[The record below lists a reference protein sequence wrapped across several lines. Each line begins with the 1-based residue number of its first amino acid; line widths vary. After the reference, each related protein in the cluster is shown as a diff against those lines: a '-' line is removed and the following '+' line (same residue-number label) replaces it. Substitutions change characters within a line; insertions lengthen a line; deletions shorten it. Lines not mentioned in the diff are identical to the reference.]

1 MGDNWI
7 QITKSGKLPLFLM
20 CAFPYFFKEKL
31 LPKFLKSDFNFH
43 YYRRILG
50 ATYFNSKEWD
60 KCLELVKLKEDRKP
74 GYLLELG
81 EEFEKRIRKIIQF
94 CRKYRKSNFSGLK
107 LKELEIIYKKFIDL
121 KKKWL
126 ILDIMY
132 YVIDRYLPEILTA
145 EVDRKLKDKSK
156 FNEVIEILTGLPR
169 PTLIRE
175 EKFQLLKIA
184 DLIGRR
190 RLSLKSGRVQKI
202 IKNHIK
208 KYGFLNH
215 YFYYYEPY
223 SVAEMEKRVKE
234 VLAKDLKEEIRKIK
248 LQKKNQELTQK
259 IIKELNLSSQARLI
273 IKTLK
278 QWGFCLNYLD
288 EAGCLITHYLKNFLS
303 ELARRMGVTY
313 EMLVEMTFEEIDEF
327 FKKGTIAAA
336 KKIKLKERIKSWGIV
351 YRGGKFKVYSGKE
364 LEKLEEKEKQRTTS
378 QVKQIKLIKG
388 LVASSG
394 KVKGLV
400 RVMESHRDIAKI
412 KKGEILVAP
421 KTTPKYVPAMEK
433 AIAIITDEGG
443 LLSHAAIVSRELGI
457 PCVVGTKIATQMLRD
472 GQLVE
477 VDANKGIIK
486 VLKKL

>member
-1 MGDNWI
+1 MKDNWV
-7 QITKSGKLPLFLM
+7 QITKAGKLPLFLM
-20 CAFPYFFKEKL
+20 CSFPYFFREKL

-50 ATYFNSKEWD
+50 ATYFNREEWEQ
-60 KCLELVKLKEDRKP
+60 CLESIKLKESRKP

-81 EEFEKRIRKIIQF
+81 EEFEKRIRKIIEF
-94 CRKYRKSNFSGLK
+94 CRKYRKSNFSRLK
-107 LKELEIIYKKFIDL
+107 LRELEIIYKKFIDL

-126 ILDIMY
+126 VLDMTY

-145 EVDRKLKDKSK
+145 EVDRKLKDKSR
-156 FNEVIEILTGLPR
+156 FNEVIEILTGLSR

-175 EKFQLLKIA
+175 EKFKLLKIA
-184 DLIGRR
+184 DLIKKEGF
-190 RLSLKSGRVQKI
+190 SLKSGGIQKA

-223 SVAEMEKRVKE
+223 SVVEIEKRIKE
-234 VLAKDLKEEIRKIK
+234 ILTKDLKEEIRKIK
-248 LQKKNQELTQK
+248 LQEKNQELTEE
-259 IIKELNLSSQARLI
+259 IIKELNLSPQARLI

-288 EAGCLITHYLKNFLS
+288 EAGCLITHYFKNFFL
-303 ELARRMGVTY
+303 ELAKRIGVSY
-313 EMLVEMTFEEIDEF
+313 EMLIEMTFEEIDEF
-327 FKKGTIAAA
+327 FEKGAISPA

-351 YRGGKFKVYSGKE
+351 YQSGKFKVYSGKE
-364 LEKLEEKEKQRTTS
+364 LEKLEGKEKQRADS
-378 QVKQIKLIKG
+378 QVKQINSIKG

-400 RVMESHRDIAKI
+400 RVMESHRDISKI

-457 PCVVGTKIATQMLRD
+457 PCVVGTKIATQVLKD
-472 GQLVE
+472 GDRVE
-477 VDANKGIIK
+477 VDANRGI
-486 VLKKL
+486 VKKI